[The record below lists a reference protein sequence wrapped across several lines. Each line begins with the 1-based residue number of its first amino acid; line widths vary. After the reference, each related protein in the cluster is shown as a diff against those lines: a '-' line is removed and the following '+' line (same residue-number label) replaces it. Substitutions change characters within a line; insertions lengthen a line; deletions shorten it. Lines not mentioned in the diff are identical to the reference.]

1 MISYLDEQV
10 GDIVAKLQYLGLYEN
25 TFIIFTSD
33 NGPTYTG
40 GADTR
45 FFDSAK
51 PFKSEIGWAKG
62 SLHEGGIRVPMIV
75 SWPGHIEANNMSD
88 HLSAFYDVMPT
99 ICDII
104 GVQRP
109 AQTDGISFLP
119 TLLNGRQDDIHTYL
133 YWEFPG
139 YNGQQAVRL
148 GKWKGIRKN
157 IFDGNL
163 IIELYD
169 LESDIQE
176 QNDLAAEYKD
186 VVERIGMIMKREHV
200 SSTLDRFKIVQL
212 GDK

>member
-1 MISYLDEQV
+1 
-10 GDIVAKLQYLGLYEN
+10 
-25 TFIIFTSD
+25 
-33 NGPTYTG
+33 
-40 GADTR
+40 
-45 FFDSAK
+45 
-51 PFKSEIGWAKG
+51 
-62 SLHEGGIRVPMIV
+62 
-75 SWPGHIEANNMSD
+75 MSD

-104 GVQRP
+104 GLQRP

-119 TLLNGRQDDIHTYL
+119 TLLNDRQDKTHTYL
-133 YWEFPG
+133 YWEFPA

-186 VVERIGMIMKREHV
+186 VVERIGMIMKREHTP
-200 SSTLDRFKIVQL
+200 STLDRFKIVQL